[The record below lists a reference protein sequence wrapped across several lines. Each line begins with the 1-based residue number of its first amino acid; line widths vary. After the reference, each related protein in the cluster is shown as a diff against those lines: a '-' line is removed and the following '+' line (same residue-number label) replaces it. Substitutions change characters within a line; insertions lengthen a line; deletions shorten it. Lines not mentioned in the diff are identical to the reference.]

1 MELLLNVF
9 SLAILWPYMAIIWEA
24 KIPNPYYGH
33 IDFNNL
39 PYMVGKIGP
48 YMAIYG
54 LFHIW
59 LTGSG
64 DTKFNL
70 QNCQLSLNLLND
82 IRYLL

>member
-1 MELLLNVF
+1 MELLLNDF

-59 LTGSG
+59 LTGS
-64 DTKFNL
+64 DYTQYNFFWSSLQSFND
-70 QNCQLSLNLLND
+70 NAMK
-82 IRYLL
+82 I

>member
-59 LTGSG
+59 LTGSAC
-64 DTKFNL
+64 DENSVFF
-70 QNCQLSLNLLND
+70 D
-82 IRYLL
+82 